1 MNYLIDFHGVI
12 DAYPEKIKNL
22 MISLFN
28 NPNDNV
34 YICTGESR
42 DDVIVKIEELD
53 FTKIDEHGF
62 RIRLYKDII
71 SISDILERRLHPD
84 EIEYDFNGNMWV
96 DDSIWWK
103 MKGEICKKY
112 NIDVMIDDSEEYFAH
127 VPKNVL
133 KLHVKSFKDW
143 K

>member
-34 YICTGESR
+34 YICTGGR
-42 DDVIVKIEELD
+42 KKDVISKIEKLNL
-53 FTKIDEHGF
+53 TKTDNRGLQTS
-62 RIRLYKDII
+62 LYKDII
-71 SISDILERRLHPD
+71 SISDILEERLSP
-84 EIEYDFNGNMWV
+84 EEVEYDFNGNIWV

-133 KLHVKSFKDW
+133 KLHVKSFKEW